1 VFRVEKSGFPK
12 DLQMLNFNSVK
23 MRYEPFPLAVLR
35 PALDETLYGQLV
47 DAYPP
52 TSLFAKM
59 PKYDYKLTLSEK
71 FNADNYHRFIS
82 ETPVWKKFHSWLK
95 SDEFIRQTV
104 EFLKRNNIDLGL
116 DRAFETSSTRAGR
129 ALHALLRGRLP
140 NDLLSL
146 RTRFEFSVLKADG
159 GEVAPHTDT
168 PKKAIT
174 LVMTMIGEGEWRPEY
189 GGGLDINRATD
200 PAYAF
205 NWNNRIVPWDKIE
218 ILDTVPFVP
227 NQCTVFVKTFNS
239 LHSVRKMTQAASN
252 ALRKTITIVIEHD
265 E

>member
-1 VFRVEKSGFPK
+1 
-12 DLQMLNFNSVK
+12 MLNFSSVG

-35 PALDETLYGQLV
+35 PAMDAALYDELAST
-47 DAYPP
+47 YPP

-71 FNADNYHRFIS
+71 FNADKYHKFIA
-82 ETPVWKKFHSWLK
+82 ETPAWRKFHAWLK
-95 SDEFIRQTV
+95 SEDFIRQTV
-104 EFLKRNNIDLGL
+104 KFLADNHIDLDIG
-116 DRAFETSSTRAGR
+116 DAFEPTVTRLGR
-129 ALHALLRGRLP
+129 SLGSLAKGHIPGKP
-140 NDLLSL
+140 LSL

-168 PKKAIT
+168 PKKVIT
-174 LVMTMIGEGEWRPEY
+174 LVLTMIRDGEWKPEW

-200 PAYAF
+200 NVYAF

-218 ILDTVPFVP
+218 VIDTVPFVP

-239 LHSVRKMTQAASN
+239 LHSVRKMNQAGSD
-252 ALRKTITIVIEHD
+252 ALRKTVTIVIEHD

>member
-1 VFRVEKSGFPK
+1 
-12 DLQMLNFNSVK
+12 MLNFNSVK
-23 MRYEPFPLAVLR
+23 IQYEPFPLAILR
-35 PALDETLYGQLV
+35 PALDEIMYNQLV
-47 DAYPP
+47 EAYPQ

-71 FNADNYHRFIS
+71 FNADNYHRFIA
-82 ETPVWKKFHSWLK
+82 ETPVWKNFYGWLK
-95 SDEFIRQTV
+95 SEGFIRQAV
-104 EFLKRNNIDLGL
+104 EFLKRNNIDPGL
-116 DRAFETSSTRAGR
+116 DRAFESSSTRAGR
-129 ALHALLRGRLP
+129 ALQALVKGRLP
-140 NDLLSL
+140 NDLLKL

-168 PKKAIT
+168 PKKVIT
-174 LVMTMIGEGEWRPEY
+174 LVMTMIKDGEWKPEY
-189 GGGLDINRATD
+189 GGGLDVNRATD

-205 NWNNRIVPWDKIE
+205 NWNNRMVPWDKIE

-239 LHSVRKMTQAASN
+239 LHSVRKMTQTGSD